1 MSANSQPTK
10 QSRWGVSSFFE
21 KAVAGVESRLDTI
34 LAEQDDEEV
43 AKQAAEKQAE
53 QPSLQPAMS
62 FANPASPAPSRSSST
77 ARTNDR
83 LQERLARAM
92 AKRENSMNLG
102 SPSSS
107 TGGLSRTASPLPG
120 VDSRTSLDSMSA
132 AVDES
137 LGVVINDGRTS
148 ISSLPR
154 SSQDTRASPRSSKD
168 IESED
173 RPNGHDIES
182 DKKESM
188 EDGGRDLESLERP
201 IPEIG
206 VTAPATAPTT
216 DYETTMAQ
224 LQADHEA
231 SELRWQEELHGYVE
245 RIDALQSKLKYL
257 AKEAAESARNAAA
270 STEAGSFEKKLLEK
284 DEQIANLMEEG
295 QKLSKTELD
304 HRATIKKLRQ
314 NIVDNAKSQVES
326 KKKFEKIK
334 KDLAR
339 AEDRANRAESAER
352 RAIEKS
358 NAQSKIE
365 KEFETVSAERNAS
378 NSTIADL
385 KAQLNRAVAR
395 AEAAERKA
403 QMESAEIEKRQV
415 AELKDDL
422 SSAKIEREISEEKL
436 RREIRDL
443 KEGIEREK
451 ERARILEIELRGE
464 QSVLESK
471 MESLRSRAEEVS
483 SSATGDAQ
491 AKLLRQIETLQTQ
504 YAVASEN
511 WHGIEGSLLSR
522 LTTLEKERDEI
533 ARREGDLRRKVREA
547 SLKAKRAEG
556 ELDNSREVIQEME
569 RNLEASKQELQS
581 LARKL
586 AKTEND
592 LLNAKQD
599 LVKQQEFAELTL
611 SQRLEEE
618 RSKWQELARPSS
630 SSFLR
635 EPRTESPIAFNR
647 KPITAALDTSTPLSD
662 RAPSHRSASILPIP
676 FSEINTPPRQ
686 SSFSSLNSNPAP
698 PRQSSTHDLSIL
710 SPEIGPTHP
719 YEPEEYSN
727 GITTP
732 ITQSALG
739 AHTNTHTHNPRGI
752 NDIISVSTVGAGPS
766 VQLVERMS
774 ATVRRLESE
783 RAASKDELARLTA
796 QRDEARQ
803 EVVELMREVE
813 EKRKGDARIAELE
826 TTVETLDSRYQTT
839 LEMLGE
845 KSEQVEELRADIAD
859 LKKIYRELV
868 DSTMK

>member
-62 FANPASPAPSRSSST
+62 FAKPASPAPSRSSST

-107 TGGLSRTASPLPG
+107 TGGPSRTASPLPG

-173 RPNGHDIES
+173 RLNGHDIES

-188 EDGGRDLESLERP
+188 EDGGRDSESPERP

-314 NIVDNAKSQVES
+314 NIVDNAKSQAES
-326 KKKFEKIK
+326 KKKFEKIE

-339 AEDRANRAESAER
+339 AEDRANRAENAER

-365 KEFETVSAERNAS
+365 KELETVSAERNAS

-451 ERARILEIELRGE
+451 GRARILEIELRGE

-739 AHTNTHTHNPRGI
+739 AHANTHTHNPRGI